1 VNMYVAFCVLSPV
14 SNLPAKE
21 GSHKVIH
28 FKQDPTYIL
37 SSLPGTIRRDPSG
50 VKAIRRKKEDRDS
63 SIHILNCLVPALCNR

>member
-28 FKQDPTYIL
+28 FKQDPTYIY
-37 SSLPGTIRRDPSG
+37 
-50 VKAIRRKKEDRDS
+50 
-63 SIHILNCLVPALCNR
+63 CLVYLGQLGGIHLG